1 MKKELICLLLSC
13 AGAAVAQQNSSYVI
27 KGTMTVDSLRY
38 TPERIKKV
46 YLTHEVQGQDVVV
59 DSATVENG
67 RFTFKGEAPG
77 VLAPYR
83 ISGFDNGTV
92 QLFLEPGEIT
102 VLPFDGRFPVGAS
115 VKGTPGNDVLFAYQQ
130 SGSGAVDIAKQRM
143 DKVLASLPPEQRN
156 DEKAFYP
163 YQRATYYVNSLSHRT
178 TAMRFVARH
187 LDSPVTLYI
196 IKYDLFRFFTPQV
209 LEETYLN
216 AVPAAV
222 RKHPM
227 YRELTNLVRAA
238 NLEVGKPA
246 PDIDGLTPD
255 GKRLALSDLKGK
267 YVLID
272 FWASW
277 CAPCRREFPVIKQAL
292 QETQGKVPFM
302 VLSYSID
309 SKKKEWT
316 DCIERNSL
324 THANWQ
330 HISALKG
337 WGSPAAKL
345 YNVEAVPRTVLILS
359 LIHI

>member
-1 MKKELICLLLSC
+1 MKKELICLLLCC
-13 AGAAVAQQNSSYVI
+13 AGTAVAQQNGNYVI
-27 KGTMTVDSLRY
+27 TGTMTVDSLRY

-67 RFTFKGEAPG
+67 RFTFKGKAPG

-196 IKYDLFRFFTPQV
+196 IKYDLLRFFTPQV

-267 YVLID
+267 YVS
-272 FWASW
+272 FA
-277 CAPCRREFPVIKQAL
+277 RNTR
-292 QETQGKVPFM
+292 QGAF
-302 VLSYSID
+302 
-309 SKKKEWT
+309 
-316 DCIERNSL
+316 
-324 THANWQ
+324 H
-330 HISALKG
+330 G
-337 WGSPAAKL
+337 
-345 YNVEAVPRTVLILS
+345 VELFDRQ
-359 LIHI
+359 

>member
-1 MKKELICLLLSC
+1 MATTCASLLPTYFPIRPQNNATCGFYGHLSNQICCLFALKHIQGNIFITCLKRHIGKLKNRNNNIPYNMKKELICLLLCC
-13 AGAAVAQQNSSYVI
+13 AGTAVAQQNGNYVI
-27 KGTMTVDSLRY
+27 TGTMTVDSLRY

-67 RFTFKGEAPG
+67 RFTFKGKAPG
-77 VLAPYR
+77 VVAPYR

-143 DKVLASLPPEQRN
+143 DKVLASLSPEQRN

-196 IKYDLFRFFTPQV
+196 IKYDLFRFFTPSTPCPPPCV
-209 LEETYLN
+209 SI
-216 AVPAAV
+216 PCI
-222 RKHPM
+222 
-227 YRELTNLVRAA
+227 A
-238 NLEVGKPA
+238 N
-246 PDIDGLTPD
+246 
-255 GKRLALSDLKGK
+255 
-267 YVLID
+267 
-272 FWASW
+272 
-277 CAPCRREFPVIKQAL
+277 
-292 QETQGKVPFM
+292 
-302 VLSYSID
+302 
-309 SKKKEWT
+309 
-316 DCIERNSL
+316 
-324 THANWQ
+324 
-330 HISALKG
+330 
-337 WGSPAAKL
+337 
-345 YNVEAVPRTVLILS
+345 
-359 LIHI
+359 